1 MKKKNNFL
9 EKFNHKIV
17 SIGELKKKLGPFP
30 RKKKLI
36 MCHGNFDVVHPGHI
50 RHLVFAKSKAE
61 TLIVSITSD
70 SKISKGIYRPHVP
83 EKLRAFNL
91 AALEIVDYVIIDENK
106 TPLNNISKIKP
117 DFFAKGFEYSKKI
130 PEETLQEKKIVEEY
144 GGEMIFSPGDIVY
157 SSTKIIND
165 QEPNIK
171 TEKLLSIFH
180 EHKVNFNKLKNI
192 LNSNKKFKVHI
203 IGDLIIDK
211 FTNTD
216 IISHQSKTPTP
227 SVLFNNDVKYIGGA
241 GIVALHLKKCG
252 MDTTFSSITGNDEN
266 SKFAEDLLSSNKVK
280 INFLRDKNTVT
291 TEKNVVIAN
300 NYRMIK
306 IDKVDNTPISLNAIN
321 YLKEKIKNVNADA
334 IIFSDFR
341 HGIFN
346 KYSIDDLS
354 LVLKKMKNVLK
365 IADSQVASR
374 WGNIC
379 DFKNFD
385 LITPNEKE
393 ARFSLGDQDSSISN
407 LTRELYKI
415 SKCKNLI
422 LKLGSRGAFVVDN
435 IKKSN
440 TFSLPSFT
448 TNVLDPVGAGDALL
462 AYSTY
467 GLLVSKSIVPASI
480 LGSIAAACACEND
493 GNIPLDKATIL
504 KKIESLEKNFN

>member
-1 MKKKNNFL
+1 MSKKNNFL
-9 EKFNHKIV
+9 DKFNHKII
-17 SIGELKKKLGPFP
+17 SALQLKKKIGLFP
-30 RKKKLI
+30 RKKKTI

-50 RHLVFAKSKAE
+50 RHLVFAKSKADI
-61 TLIVSITSD
+61 LVVSITSD

-91 AALEIVDYVIIDENK
+91 AALEIVDYVIIDHNRTPNK
-106 TPLNNISKIKP
+106 NISIIKP

-130 PEETLQEKKIVEEY
+130 PDETLQEKNIVEKY

-165 QEPNIK
+165 QEPDIK
-171 TEKLLSIFH
+171 TEKILSIFH
-180 EHKVNFNKLKNI
+180 EHNI
-192 LNSNKKFKVHI
+192 DFKKIKDVINSKKKFKVHI

-211 FTNTD
+211 FTNTN

-227 SVLFNNDVKYIGGA
+227 SVLFNNEIKYVGGA

-252 MDTTFSSITGNDEN
+252 METTFSSITGDDEN
-266 SKFAEDLLSSNKVK
+266 SKFAETFLKSNHVKV
-280 INFLRDKNTVT
+280 NFLKDKNTVT

-321 YLKEKIKNVNADA
+321 YLKEKIKSINADA

-346 KYSIDDLS
+346 KYSINDLS
-354 LVLKKMKNVLK
+354 SVLRKIKNVIK

-379 DFKNFD
+379 DFQNFD

-407 LTRELYKI
+407 LTRQLFKK
-415 SKCKNLI
+415 SKCKYLI
-422 LKLGSRGAFVVDN
+422 LKLGSRGSFVVDN
-435 IKKSN
+435 TKKSN
-440 TFSLPSFT
+440 TFSFPSL
-448 TNVLDPVGAGDALL
+448 TNNLIDPVGAGDALL

-467 GLLVSKSIVPASI
+467 GLLASKSIVQASI
-480 LGSIAAACACEND
+480 MGSLAAACACESD
-493 GNIPLDKATIL
+493 GNIPLDKKIIL
-504 KKIESLEKNFN
+504 KKIENFEKNLR